1 MCRQLETNYI
11 DLFLFVVSVFL
22 LYAGGKCR
30 TNLRTDL
37 AVSMC
42 YPESSRCPFILTIS
56 VIVAGEFSVLDIRM
70 AAICSVVVLSNDFVT
85 SFLCK

>member
-11 DLFLFVVSVFL
+11 DLFLSVVSVFL

-30 TNLRTDL
+30 TNL

-56 VIVAGEFSVLDIRM
+56 LIVAGEFSVLHIRM
-70 AAICSVVVLSNDFVT
+70 TPICSVVVLSNDFVT
-85 SFLCK
+85 